1 MVVLFFFIII
11 IIITTT
17 TLFTP
22 PAPHIP
28 WTCTRVK
35 DLSSIL
41 HVGHSSPLN
50 RAINCLYIYFFFFF
64 FSSWAGVHS
73 VCVCLCVLFCLDFLF
88 SSSSSLFLFIITI
101 TNFLELAVFPSLC
114 HPPPPPLHHVLEI
127 KGKKKKKQGFFFPSF
142 WVLLI
147 ELAKEKK
154 MWNAI
159 DLAASWVPRGFYLSI
174 VMLKQ
179 NELKPLLNLPQSS
192 LHQPS
197 GCDLWVL
204 ALWCQIWK
212 FSLPLNNKQT
222 KTQKQTYSH
231 LMHYDACYFVL
242 ATMNYNSFKDI
253 MEKRHYINK
262 RSLHAGHVW
271 YNYFFPFFSP
281 QFGLEMD
288 FWRLSAWHPYFWFTA
303 SWLFWVPNNNRK
315 STTPEPSS
323 LDSLL
328 LLLTALSYNELQP
341 PVVHALKAFLV
352 KDSRMGY
359 KFIWQIL

>member
-1 MVVLFFFIII
+1 
-11 IIITTT
+11 
-17 TLFTP
+17 
-22 PAPHIP
+22 
-28 WTCTRVK
+28 
-35 DLSSIL
+35 
-41 HVGHSSPLN
+41 
-50 RAINCLYIYFFFFF
+50 
-64 FSSWAGVHS
+64 
-73 VCVCLCVLFCLDFLF
+73 
-88 SSSSSLFLFIITI
+88 
-101 TNFLELAVFPSLC
+101 
-114 HPPPPPLHHVLEI
+114 
-127 KGKKKKKQGFFFPSF
+127 
-142 WVLLI
+142 
-147 ELAKEKK
+147 